1 MGAGIMKRIEKDQ
14 TLAQPN
20 EKDLEKTALAVKE
33 KREKPVPVGKESKIS
48 PKPPV
53 LPPFES
59 RKDRVGR
66 YFKKYLKDFVFD
78 EFSPSYIA
86 KIGNAEFLKGVAIP
100 LRPEDLENFAG
111 GAGIKPTVIA
121 ENLISVMGIDPK
133 FKYVP
138 AYVEFMNRCFGPKIL
153 EGILKAGRDFA
164 ENGEMDLAA
173 IHFRG
178 ILVLKSDYKDGMYSY
193 ARACRELYTNGTDE
207 EYIGRFKAESIE
219 YFEHLTEIYPRFA
232 EAYYFLGY
240 GYLNMGLYMKA
251 DLVWKDFLRKSNNPK
266 DKKEIRQRIEQLKQ
280 PIEIERGCNCTLSGR
295 YEEAIQILEPFL
307 NTHFKTWW
315 PLSYYLGVAY
325 ARTGKNKH
333 AFTNL
338 LRVINL
344 NPSHVETM
352 NELADLYALSKD
364 KENETKYRKK
374 AELVLQQLKNGT
386 QIEPDSQEN
395 EENKE

>member
-14 TLAQPN
+14 TLAQPY
-20 EKDLEKTALAVKE
+20 EKDLKKTSLAVK
-33 KREKPVPVGKESKIS
+33 KKQGKPVPVGKASKIS
-48 PKPPV
+48 PKPSV
-53 LPPFES
+53 LPPFEA

-66 YFKKYLKDFVFD
+66 YFKKYMKDFVFD

-86 KIGNAEFLKGVAIP
+86 KLGNSEFLNGVSIP
-100 LRPEDLENFAG
+100 LRPEDLESFAG
-111 GAGIKPTVIA
+111 GAGLKPTVLA
-121 ENLISVMGIDPK
+121 ENIISVMGIDPK
-133 FKYVP
+133 FKFVP

-164 ENGEMDLAA
+164 EKGEMDLAA

-193 ARACRELYTNGTDE
+193 ARACRELYINGTDE

-219 YFEHLTEIYPRFA
+219 CFEHLTEIYPRFA

-240 GYLNMGLYMKA
+240 GYLNMGLYQKA
-251 DLVWKDFLRKSNNPK
+251 ELTWKEFLRTSNNPK
-266 DKKEIRQRIEQLKQ
+266 DKKEIRQRMEQLKQ

-295 YEEAIQILEPFL
+295 FEEAIQILEPFL
-307 NTHFKTWW
+307 DTQFKTWW

-325 ARTGKNKH
+325 ARTGKSKH
-333 AFTNL
+333 AFINL
-338 LRVINL
+338 KRAINL
-344 NPSHVETM
+344 NPSHIETM
-352 NELADLYALSKD
+352 NELADLYALTKD

-374 AELVLQQLKNGT
+374 AELVSQQLKAGIE
-386 QIEPDSQEN
+386 IEPDSPEN
-395 EENKE
+395 EEIEE